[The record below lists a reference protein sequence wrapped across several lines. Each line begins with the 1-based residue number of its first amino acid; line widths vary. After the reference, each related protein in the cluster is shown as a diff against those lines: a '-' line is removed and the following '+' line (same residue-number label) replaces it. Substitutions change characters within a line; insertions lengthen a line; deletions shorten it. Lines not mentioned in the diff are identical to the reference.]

1 MDLKKIKSNAAS
13 LLKKNKYMLL
23 VLAIGMVLLLIP
35 GKSSKEAQMQSPVTI
50 QQEQKQEIDVT
61 LAKILSK
68 IDGAG
73 EVQVFL
79 TMSQGEETIYQTDT
93 KTSES
98 QTNVQ
103 IDTVLVTDADRAQT
117 GLVRQI
123 NPPVYQGA
131 IVLCQGADSSTVRLA
146 IVDAVSKV
154 TGLGADRISVLK
166 MK

>member
-1 MDLKKIKSNAAS
+1 MDLKKIKSNAVS
-13 LLKKNKYMLL
+13 LLKKNKYIVL
-23 VLAIGMVLLLIP
+23 VLVIGLALLLLP
-35 GKSSKEAQMQSPVTI
+35 GKNSKEAQAQTTDVI
-50 QQEQKQEIDVT
+50 RQEQKPEINES
-61 LAKILSK
+61 LAQILSR

-79 TMSQGEETIYQTDT
+79 TMLHGEETIYQTDT
-93 KTSES
+93 KASDS

-103 IDTVLVTDADRAQT
+103 VDTVLVTDADRAQT
-117 GLVRQI
+117 GLVRQV

-131 IVLCQGADSSTVRLA
+131 IVLCRGADSPSVRLA